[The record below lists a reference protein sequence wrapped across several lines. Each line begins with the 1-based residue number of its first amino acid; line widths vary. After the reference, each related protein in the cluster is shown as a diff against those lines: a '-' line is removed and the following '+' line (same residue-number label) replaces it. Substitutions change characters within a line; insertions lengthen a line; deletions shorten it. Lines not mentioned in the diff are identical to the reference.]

1 MCWPNPAKLNNA
13 MRDHGL
19 EELINSS
26 LSEVRGVSEKAMFGG
41 WAWLVHGNL
50 LCGARQGSLMLR
62 VGPGNE
68 AWALE
73 IPGVIPVIMRSRRMK
88 GYVRATL
95 PAYSSDAVRGKLVD
109 AALDF
114 NRTLPKKPAST
125 PASTKKKKAGS

>member
-1 MCWPNPAKLNNA
+1 

-19 EELINSS
+19 EELVNSS
-26 LSEVRGVSEKAMFGG
+26 LGNVRGVAEKAMFGG
-41 WAWLVHGNL
+41 WAWLIHGNL

-68 AWALE
+68 SWALE
-73 IPGVIPVIMRSRRMK
+73 IPGVIPVIMRGHRMN

-95 PAYSSDAVRGKLVD
+95 PAYSSDAVRQKLIE
-109 AALDF
+109 AALPV
-114 NRTLPKKPAST
+114 NSTLPKKPASA